1 MIEDNGFGKYTIKTN
16 NSKEECQKI
25 VSDNLTKFG
34 SFSKNKCFYGKISDD
49 IFKVSVN
56 RSNGKVYKK
65 NSFSSINCGRIIEK
79 DGGAEIVVAQRLA
92 IPVIV
97 ICTLFLNFTLWISVV
112 LICLKQVSAAM
123 VPMLMFLICLFAT
136 IFGVKYSFKK
146 DREDIEKMF
155 I

>member
-1 MIEDNGFGKYTIKTN
+1 MIKDNRFGKYIIQTD

-25 VSDNLTKFG
+25 VKDNLTKFG
-34 SFSKNKCFYGKISDD
+34 SFSKNKCFYGKITDD
-49 IFKVSVN
+49 TFKISVN

-65 NSFSSINCGRIIEK
+65 NSFSSINCGRIIAK
-79 DGGAEIVVAQRLA
+79 DGGAEIVIAQRMA

-97 ICTLFLNFTLWISVV
+97 FCTLFLNFTLWLSVV
-112 LICLKQVSAAM
+112 FICLKQVSVAI
-123 VPMLMFLICLFAT
+123 VPLIMFLICLFVI
-136 IFGVKYSFKK
+136 IFVVKYSFKK

>member
-112 LICLKQVSAAM
+112 LICLNQVSAAM
-123 VPMLMFLICLFAT
+123 VSLIMFLICLFAT
-136 IFGVKYSFKK
+136 ILGVKYSFKK

>member
-1 MIEDNGFGKYTIKTN
+1 MIKENKFGKYIIKTK
-16 NSKEECQKI
+16 NSKEECKKI

-34 SFSKNKCFYGKISDD
+34 SFSKNKCFYGKITDD
-49 IFKVSVN
+49 IFKISVN

-79 DGGAEIVVAQRLA
+79 DEGAEIVVAQRLA

-112 LICLKQVSAAM
+112 LICLNQVSAAM

>member
-34 SFSKNKCFYGKISDD
+34 SFSKNKCFYGKITDD
-49 IFKVSVN
+49 IFKISVN

-112 LICLKQVSAAM
+112 LICLNQVSAAM

>member
-1 MIEDNGFGKYTIKTN
+1 MIKENKVGKYIIKTK
-16 NSKEECQKI
+16 NSKEECKKI
-25 VSDNLTKFG
+25 VSNNLTEFG
-34 SFSKNKCFYGKISDD
+34 SFSKNKCFYGKITDD
-49 IFKVSVN
+49 IFKISVN

-79 DGGAEIVVAQRLA
+79 DEGSEIVVAQRLA

-112 LICLKQVSAAM
+112 LICLNQVSAAM
-123 VPMLMFLICLFAT
+123 VPLIMFLICLFAT
-136 IFGVKYSFKK
+136 ILGVKYSFKK